1 MGLLELLAKLF
12 GKSYLNK
19 IMGTRTNV
27 AKPIRMDNNSPFRKY
42 SDSAFD
48 DPKVLQYI
56 EKKLNEYGP
65 YALSN
70 KNPQEL
76 ANFEDNAK
84 RLLAAKNKQTGTTP
98 GMQKAMEPKPEAE
111 IVDIRTQQ
119 KVKPEGIETLKS
131 EIGLPEGIEPGSIAD
146 KAIKESAEYK
156 MNQQGVKSLLDED
169 YKPPKTTTIDEDEA
183 FEFEKLDKDPR
194 RPGGPLDPAVGITRA
209 GARLVLENKGI
220 KIGSKDPLD
229 LVRENFGQDFLND
242 INNLS
247 EEMLEIDRRGG
258 SYRDLTD
265 LLKRE
270 GLYDAPIN
278 KDAPKGYTAEEMKK
292 IMDEAD
298 EKDLGDKLKDLPD
311 DIDPDALAEGGR
323 PGFKFGTGKGIMKL
337 KDLINKK
344 FGKGTMK
351 TADEVKPSEFK
362 AFKTE
367 RDFDDLA
374 EKLNLEKDF
383 KAFNKRNRK
392 LTDEE
397 YEDLVAEYGEGVP
410 QLETVADAE
419 RFVQGQKDYQAA
431 MFRDYKAGRLD
442 PKPGEPGRKRYLEKK
457 AEEAEMSGDSR
468 LFTPD
473 EADELTSMQKFGG
486 PKTDDYYRQSL
497 QIEVNKLPIEEL
509 TPEALKVKFPGMPDE
524 MAQMVGNDT
533 NLQRKAEAIA
543 AIEQAFGLKDAGK
556 SADEIIEILKREP
569 ETKMADGGPVTE
581 DVSLTVIKIPDISQS
596 GVESLFK
603 RR

>member
-42 SDSAFD
+42 SDDAFND
-48 DPKVLQYI
+48 SKVLQYI
-56 EKKLNEYGP
+56 EKKINEYGP

-84 RLLAAKNKQTGTTP
+84 RLLEAKNKQTGTTP

-131 EIGLPEGIEPGSIAD
+131 EIGLPEGIEPGSLAD

-183 FEFEKLDKDPR
+183 FEFQKLDKDPR

-292 IMDEAD
+292 MIDEAD

-431 MFRDYKAGRLD
+431 MFRDYKAGKLD
-442 PKPGEPGRKRYLEKK
+442 PKPGEPGRKEFLEKK
-457 AEEAEMSGDSR
+457 MEEMEMSGDKK
-468 LFTPD
+468 LMTQD
-473 EADELTSMQKFGG
+473 EIDELMMLQTEELAPQMTERMQLKIKYPGI
-486 PKTDDYYRQSL
+486 TDDLIQK
-497 QIEVNKLPIEEL
+497 IMIDDNP
-509 TPEALKVKFPGMPDE
+509 
-524 MAQMVGNDT
+524 
-533 NLQRKAEAIA
+533 QRKAELLATLDEA
-543 AIEQAFGLKDAGK
+543 YKMVDKGM
-556 SADEIIEILKREP
+556 SSDEILNTIKNTPR
-569 ETKMADGGPVTE
+569 TKQADGG
-581 DVSLTVIKIPDISQS
+581 LNYLM
-596 GVESLFK
+596 GL
-603 RR
+603 